1 MEELNLMSPE
11 EKIKFLKT
19 IGGDGRVIRT
29 FKEQGDPSIKKEKE
43 KKNKVDTRVDKSD
56 LLKLNRIFNP
66 TK

>member
-1 MEELNLMSPE
+1 MSPE
-11 EKIKFLKT
+11 EKVKFLKH
-19 IGGDGRVIRT
+19 IGSNGYILRT